1 MFYPDFR
8 NDVLLFFLLG
18 IMDWITLR
26 GINISHPRPIFED
39 DLPFPK
45 VGYVS
50 SLEGRKLLFAFF
62 SFPFTFFY
70 FLSFPDYSLSISI
83 NQLSPNVHL
92 LLVPPYSS
100 LLVQKLWR

>member
-45 VGYVS
+45 VEYGSVPCRV
-50 SLEGRKLLFAFF
+50 LVVLLREGWEKQWWL
-62 SFPFTFFY
+62 
-70 FLSFPDYSLSISI
+70 
-83 NQLSPNVHL
+83 Q
-92 LLVPPYSS
+92 
-100 LLVQKLWR
+100 